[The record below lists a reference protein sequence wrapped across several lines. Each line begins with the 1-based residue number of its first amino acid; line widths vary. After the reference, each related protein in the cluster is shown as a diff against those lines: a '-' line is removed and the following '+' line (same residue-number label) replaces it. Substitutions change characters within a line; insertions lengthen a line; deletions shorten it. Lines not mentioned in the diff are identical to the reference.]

1 MDVERLV
8 QRARQGDVGA
18 FVALTRGFQHVAFGS
33 ALAVVRDFHQAED
46 VAQEAFVAAWAA
58 LPSLADPAAFP
69 GWLRGIVRHHAFR
82 VVRRKRPPTV
92 PLAAAD
98 DVAGDEPAAD
108 RALDARQQAAA
119 ALAAMAEL
127 PAKLRE
133 PATLFFVHECS
144 HQDIA
149 VFLGLSAT
157 TVNNRLHAARHQ
169 LKRRMTMVKTTLE
182 ANALPDEF
190 ANRIGRLIAARGE
203 VVEAL
208 FDPSAPPDIL
218 AELAVSDEVR
228 RRGVTLHVVQ
238 RPGGGVVR
246 AVAISPIDPMPRGAT
261 VLNSGRHTTTP
272 VSQVAFDRLV
282 PLLASQAPA
291 TDRAGVLLETGIK
304 VIDVMCPFAV
314 GGTVAI
320 AGEFASGTFVV
331 LEEIVRRLGRGS
343 DPLSFFT
350 LVPQWEGFRA
360 PGYSF
365 AEGLKEDGYS
375 EGTMGPV
382 QTFFFWGDE
391 GPWTQER
398 LAALAAVDTVI
409 HLSRKRI
416 GEKIYPGVDVM
427 TSRSRVLETRAVSD
441 AHRTI
446 AARVRDAIALLRAA
460 GAPPGGGDV
469 ALADFALERARKLQN
484 FFGQP
489 FTVAEEYT
497 KRPGTTVTLSEALAV
512 CGGILDGEYDDW
524 PTEAFYFAGGID
536 EIRARAGR

>member
-8 QRARQGDVGA
+8 RQASEGNVGA

-58 LPSLADPAAFP
+58 LPTLADPAAFP

-82 VVRRKRPPTV
+82 VVRRKRPQAV

-98 DVAGDEPAAD
+98 DVPSDEPAAD

-157 TVNNRLHAARHQ
+157 TVNNRLHAARQQ
-169 LKRRMTMVKTTLE
+169 LKRRMTMVKTALE
-182 ANALPDEF
+182 ANALADDF
-190 ANRIGRLIAARGE
+190 ANRVGRLIAARGE

-218 AELAVSDEVR
+218 AELAVSDEAR
-228 RRGVTLHVVQ
+228 RRGVTVQVVQ
-238 RPGGGVVR
+238 RPGGGLVR
-246 AVAISPIDPMPRGAT
+246 GIAISPIDTMPRGAT
-261 VLNSGRHTTTP
+261 VLNSGRHTATP
-272 VSQVAFDRLV
+272 VSEVGFDRLV
-282 PLLASQAPA
+282 PLLAGQAA
-291 TDRAGVLLETGIK
+291 ASARAGALLETGIK

-320 AGEFASGTFVV
+320 AGEYRTGTFVV
-331 LEEIVRRLGRGS
+331 FEELVRRLGVGS
-343 DPLSFFT
+343 DPVSIFAVL
-350 LVPQWEGFRA
+350 PQWEDTRKDGF
-360 PGYSF
+360 SF
-365 AEGLKEDGYS
+365 AENLKKDGYS
-375 EGTMGPV
+375 EGTVGPV
-382 QTFFFWGDE
+382 QTFFFWGHE
-391 GPWTQER
+391 GPWTSER
-398 LAALAAVDTVI
+398 LVALAAVDTVI
-409 HLSRKRI
+409 HLSRSRI
-416 GEKIYPGVDVM
+416 EEKIYPGVDAV
-427 TSRSRVLETRAVSD
+427 TSRSRVLETGAVSD

-446 AARVRDAIALLRAA
+446 AARARDAIALLR
-460 GAPPGGGDV
+460 GGERPGD
-469 ALADFALERARKLQN
+469 AALERARKLQN

-489 FTVAEEYT
+489 FYIAEEYT
-497 KRPGTTVTLSEALAV
+497 KRSGTTVALREALDV
-512 CGGILDGEYDDW
+512 CRDILDGRYDDW
-524 PTEAFYFAGGID
+524 PTEAFYFAGGMD
-536 EIRARAGR
+536 EIRARRG